1 MVACRSCLSA
11 DHPHPSP
18 SDVHARVC
26 VPAHAQEYDPQ
37 EVVRLVF
44 GKETAAN
51 EAFIASVARALRM
64 ICEKGVP
71 YTLIHI
77 N

>member
-1 MVACRSCLSA
+1 MY
-11 DHPHPSP
+11 
-18 SDVHARVC
+18 
-26 VPAHAQEYDPQ
+26 AQEYDPRD
-37 EVVRLVF
+37 VVRLVF

-51 EAFIASVARALRM
+51 EAFIASVARSLRM